1 MRGGR
6 CGAALPGRQGRSA
19 QERGFPSGLSAQHF
33 TFPPLRPILLVLGGI
48 LRRRDSCRLTGNK
61 KLPMTALIWP
71 DVGEFTKGHQTA
83 ASHLPAARP
92 SPRGRASGWET
103 LQGLQAD
110 PPPSIAPANHT
121 GRAPPFPAAYP
132 LQFKRLSP
140 SPGPRRSTPSSAAA
154 SASGGVR
161 GSTRALQPPL
171 AGPRLAHAPRP
182 PRPPRMLRSVPR
194 PPRSGFCLLLPPG
207 SRWGPGSPPPGLA
220 HPHAPLPPL
229 PRL

>member
-121 GRAPPFPAAYP
+121 GRPAFSGRISSPVQTPQPVSGAPTLDALQRRGLRLRRRPRLHARPAAAARGPPARACAPPA
-132 LQFKRLSP
+132 
-140 SPGPRRSTPSSAAA
+140 
-154 SASGGVR
+154 
-161 GSTRALQPPL
+161 PPT
-171 AGPRLAHAPRP
+171 AHAPLCP
-182 PRPPRMLRSVPR
+182 APAFS
-194 PPRSGFCLLLPPG
+194 S
-207 SRWGPGSPPPGLA
+207 
-220 HPHAPLPPL
+220 HPAAAGGQAPHLQD
-229 PRL
+229 